1 MKDFQISNI
10 RISVTEPV
18 KSLKPLVLKKFHIKE
33 EEVACFQILRSSVD
47 ARKKSDVVYD
57 YRVRVVLKS
66 ARPDLC
72 GHPDITP
79 YAPPAPVTYPEWRFP
94 EPPVIVGFGPAGMF
108 AALYLARCGAKPIVV
123 ERGSRVEQRRQDVDT
138 FLKTRVLNPDSNIQF
153 GEGGAGTYSDG
164 KLTTNL
170 HNEWIGFVLEEFYKH
185 GATED
190 VTYAANPHVGT
201 DYLEKVV
208 RNIREEII
216 SLGGTFHF
224 NTCFLNYVKNKQNGL
239 QVECSNSLIF
249 NTNHL
254 LLCIGHSAR
263 DTIRHLYG
271 KGVAMEAKAFSIGV
285 RVEHQQ
291 KTINQMQYGRF
302 SQYLPSASYKAAV
315 HLPDGRGVY
324 TFCMCPGG
332 TVMASA
338 SEDGTIVTNGMSEKS
353 RSGKNANSA
362 LLVGVEPTDFYKD
375 SPLDGLSFQEKYER
389 LAFEVSRDYRAPAN
403 LMKEFLAGKVAAS
416 IRSVKPSYPHGVC
429 FCDLNRCL
437 PDYVVRSLRGAIPLI
452 DRRLN
457 GFNDSAAALTGV
469 ETRSSSPV
477 RILRNEQRESNIS
490 GIYPVGEGAGYA
502 GGITSAA
509 IDGLRTAM
517 AIVLAGNNSPSL

>member
-1 MKDFQISNI
+1 M
-10 RISVTEPV
+10 
-18 KSLKPLVLKKFHIKE
+18 
-33 EEVACFQILRSSVD
+33 
-47 ARKKSDVVYD
+47 
-57 YRVRVVLKS
+57 
-66 ARPDLC
+66 
-72 GHPDITP
+72 
-79 YAPPAPVTYPEWRFP
+79 
-94 EPPVIVGFGPAGMF
+94 
-108 AALYLARCGAKPIVV
+108 
-123 ERGSRVEQRRQDVDT
+123 
-138 FLKTRVLNPDSNIQF
+138 
-153 GEGGAGTYSDG
+153 
-164 KLTTNL
+164 
-170 HNEWIGFVLEEFYKH
+170 
-185 GATED
+185 
-190 VTYAANPHVGT
+190 
-201 DYLEKVV
+201 
-208 RNIREEII
+208 
-216 SLGGTFHF
+216 
-224 NTCFLNYVKNKQNGL
+224 
-239 QVECSNSLIF
+239 QVECSNNLIF

-285 RVEHQQ
+285 RVEHRQRA
-291 KTINQMQYGRF
+291 INQMQYGRF
-302 SQYLPSASYKAAV
+302 AQYLPAASYKAAV

-338 SEDGTIVTNGMSEKS
+338 SEVGAIVTNGMSEKS
-353 RSGKNANSA
+353 RSGNNANSA

-403 LMKEFLAGKVAAS
+403 LMKEFLQGKVAAS
-416 IRSVKPSYPHGVC
+416 VRSVKPSYPHGLC
-429 FCDLNRCL
+429 FCDFNRCL

-452 DRRLN
+452 DRRLK
-457 GFNDSAAALTGV
+457 GFNDPDAVLTGV

-477 RILRNEQRESNIS
+477 RILRNEQRESNVA

-517 AIVLAGNNSPSL
+517 AIVSL

>member
-1 MKDFQISNI
+1 MKDFQISNF
-10 RISVTEPV
+10 RVSVTMPV
-18 KSLKPLVLKKFHIKE
+18 ESLKPMVLKKFHIRE
-33 EEVACFQILRSSVD
+33 DEVELFRILRSSVD
-47 ARKKSDVVYD
+47 ARKKNDVVYD
-57 YRVRVVLKS
+57 YRVRLVLKS
-66 ARPDLC
+66 TRPDLC
-72 GHPDITP
+72 GNPDITP
-79 YAPPAPVTYPEWRFP
+79 YTPPAPMEYKEWRFP
-94 EPPVIVGFGPAGMF
+94 ESPVIVGFGPAGMF
-108 AALYLARCGAKPIVV
+108 AALYLARCGAKPIIV
-123 ERGSRVEQRRQDVDT
+123 ERGSQVEQRREDVDT

-153 GEGGAGTYSDG
+153 GEGGAGTFSDG

-201 DYLEKVV
+201 DYLETVV

-224 NTCFLNYVKNKQNGL
+224 NTCFLHYAKNKQGIL
-239 QVECSNSLIF
+239 KVECSNNLFF
-249 NTNHL
+249 NTKHL

-263 DTIRHLYG
+263 DTIRYLYAS
-271 KGVAMEAKAFSIGV
+271 GVAMEAKAFSIGV
-285 RVEHQQ
+285 RVEHLQR
-291 KTINQMQYGRF
+291 KINRMQYGSF
-302 SQYLPSASYKAAV
+302 APYLPPASYKAAV

-338 SEDGTIVTNGMSEKS
+338 SEDGTIVTNGMSTKNRDGE
-353 RSGKNANSA
+353 NANSA
-362 LLVGVEPTDFYKD
+362 LLVGIEPTDFYKNGA
-375 SPLDGLSFQEKYER
+375 LDGLDFQEQFER
-389 LAFEVSRDYRAPAN
+389 KAFEVARDYRAPAN
-403 LMKEFLAGKVAAS
+403 LMKEFLQGKVATVL
-416 IRSVKPSYPHGVC
+416 RSVRPSYPHGIY
-429 FCDLNRCL
+429 FTDFGRCL
-437 PDYVVRSLRGAIPLI
+437 PDYVVCSLRKAIPLI
-452 DRRLN
+452 EKRLK
-457 GFNDSAAALTGV
+457 GFNDADAVLTGI

-477 RILRNEQRESNIS
+477 RMLRNEQRESSVS

-517 AIVLAGNNSPSL
+517 AIVQTEGNK